1 MILFEELSGKI
12 IAAAIEVHRAT
23 GAGLLES
30 AYQAMMEHELTL
42 RGINFLRQ
50 VELPVTYK
58 GIALDCGYRI
68 DLLVEKKIIVEI
80 KAVEKMNA
88 LHEAQ
93 LMTYLKLSDCRVGLL
108 INFNV
113 PVLKDGVVRR
123 VL

>member
-12 IAAAIEVHRAT
+12 IAAAIEVHKAT
-23 GAGLLES
+23 GPGLLES
-30 AYQAMMEHELTL
+30 TYQAMMEQELKL
-42 RGINFLRQ
+42 RGISFRRQ
-50 VELPVTYK
+50 VDLPVSYK

-68 DLLVEKKIIVEI
+68 DLLVEGKIIVEI
-80 KAVEKMNA
+80 KAVEEIHP

-93 LMTYLKLSDCRVGLL
+93 LMTYLKLTGSRVGLL

-113 PVLKDGVVRR
+113 PVLKDGIIRR